1 MTYKEKKLI
10 FSIVW
15 RVYFTTAS
23 SYSAVGAAED
33 AARKLGI
40 NEKEAVAIAY
50 RVMAKCDEIFLENK
64 ALFTVPNKINGYFSE
79 MFKNEGEDDEE

>member
-1 MTYKEKKLI
+1 MKGYKMTYEEKKLI

-15 RVYFTTAS
+15 RVYFMTAS

-40 NEKEAVAIAY
+40 KEKEAISISY
-50 RVMAKCDEIFLENK
+50 RVMAKCDEIFLKNK
-64 ALFTVPNKINGYFSE
+64 ESFTDPDKINSFFHE
-79 MFKNEGEDDEE
+79 MFKDEG

>member
-1 MTYKEKKLI
+1 MTYEEKKLI

-15 RVYFTTAS
+15 RVYFMTAS

-40 NEKEAVAIAY
+40 NEKEAIAIAY
-50 RVMAKCDEIFLENK
+50 RVMAKCDEIFLVNK
-64 ALFTVPNKINGYFSE
+64 ASFTDPERINDFFHD
-79 MFKNEGEDDEE
+79 MFKGEEGER

>member
-1 MTYKEKKLI
+1 MTYEEKKLI

-15 RVYFTTAS
+15 RVYFMTAS

-40 NEKEAVAIAY
+40 NEKEAISIAY
-50 RVMAKCDEIFLENK
+50 RVMAKCDEIFLVNK
-64 ALFTVPNKINGYFSE
+64 ASFTDPERINEFFHD
-79 MFKNEGEDDEE
+79 MFKGEEGNDEE